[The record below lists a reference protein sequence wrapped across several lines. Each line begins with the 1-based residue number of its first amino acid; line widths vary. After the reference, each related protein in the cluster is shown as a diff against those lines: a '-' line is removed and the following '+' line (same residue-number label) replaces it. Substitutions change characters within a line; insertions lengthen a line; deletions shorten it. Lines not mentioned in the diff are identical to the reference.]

1 MSAARSADRNALPL
15 TGMRVL
21 VVDDH
26 AFTTNLVKD
35 LLYASGANFVQTARS
50 GADALAVLRGCDP
63 HLIITDWRMPEIDGL
78 DFTRIVRRAFREP
91 DARVVNAQVPIVLL
105 SAHTSVQA
113 VEEARK
119 AGVTE
124 VVAKPF
130 SVHAL
135 LLRLASATGQPRDFV
150 AVDDYVGPDRRRRPD
165 GKAGRARRSSDHADG
180 CGPEEE
186 DLASTLKRLQRELT
200 AMEQQGQTAGT

>member
-1 MSAARSADRNALPL
+1 MYAASTAERNTLPL

-26 AFTTNLVKD
+26 AFTTNLIKD
-35 LLYASGANFVQTARS
+35 LVYAAGATFVQTARS
-50 GADALAVLRGCDP
+50 GADALALLRGCDP

-78 DFTRIVRRAFREP
+78 DFTRIVRRAFLEP
-91 DARVVNAQVPIVLL
+91 DPRIGNAQVPIVLL
-105 SAHTSVQA
+105 SAHTSAQA

-130 SVHAL
+130 SVQAL
-135 LLRLASATGQPRDFV
+135 LLRLASATDKPRDFV
-150 AVDDYVGPDRRRRPD
+150 AAGDYVGPDRRRRPA
-165 GKAGRARRSSDHADG
+165 GKAGKARRASDHADG
-180 CGPEEE
+180 CAPQEE

-200 AMEQQGQTAGT
+200 AMERQGQSARG